1 MVMNG
6 PATGYLLRKDDG
18 RPLCTFA
25 SDTAAGQAK
34 RDGVSADGGLRTA
47 PPSPGSRY
55 WRGGQW

>member
-18 RPLCTFA
+18 RLLCTFA

-47 PPSPGSRY
+47 PPSPGSR
-55 WRGGQW
+55 